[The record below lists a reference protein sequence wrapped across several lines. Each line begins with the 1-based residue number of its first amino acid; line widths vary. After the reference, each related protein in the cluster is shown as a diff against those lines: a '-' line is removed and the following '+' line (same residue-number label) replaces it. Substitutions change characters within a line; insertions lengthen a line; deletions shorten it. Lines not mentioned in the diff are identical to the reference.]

1 MFGKKHSDG
10 TEAKAPGDEGTR
22 KFDAPPLKP
31 FSKKGS
37 HTPGKPPG
45 QAAFR
50 PEIPRRVVEIPG
62 SPRRIE
68 PGRAVDAENK
78 KLIVGQD
85 IHLSGEIT
93 SCDRLVVE
101 GRVEAS
107 LTNARVIEVA
117 PNGFFKGDAQVE
129 EADISGRYEGTLI
142 AYEKLTVRAG
152 GRVSGSIR
160 YGNIVIESGGEISG
174 DMHALS
180 EDEQAEAREAPE
192 AREAREAPET
202 PETPDELPKTSTVS
216 PEKA

>member
-1 MFGKKHSDG
+1 MFGKKQND
-10 TEAKAPGDEGTR
+10 GDEVKARGEEGAG

-68 PGRAVDAENK
+68 RARPGAAENK

-85 IHLSGEIT
+85 IRLSGEIT
-93 SCDRLVVE
+93 SCDKLVVE

-129 EADISGRYEGTLI
+129 EADISGRYEGKLV
-142 AYEKLTVRAG
+142 AYDKLTVRSS

-160 YGNIVIESGGEISG
+160 YGKIIIESGGEISG

-180 EDEQAEAREAPE
+180 EEEQAESREE
-192 AREAREAPET
+192 AET
-202 PETPDELPKTSTVS
+202 PGEATETSTLS

>member
-1 MFGKKHSDG
+1 MFGKKQHD
-10 TEAKAPGDEGTR
+10 GDEVKAQGEEGAG

-45 QAAFR
+45 QGAFR
-50 PEIPRRVVEIPG
+50 AEIPRRVVEIPG
-62 SPRRIE
+62 SPRPI
-68 PGRAVDAENK
+68 GRGRPVDAENK

-93 SCDRLVVE
+93 SCDKLVVE

-117 PNGFFKGDAQVE
+117 PSGFFKGDAQVE
-129 EADISGRYEGTLI
+129 EADISGRYEGKLI
-142 AYEKLTVRAG
+142 AYEKLTVRSG

-160 YGNIVIESGGEISG
+160 YGNIIIESGGEISG

-180 EDEQAEAREAPE
+180 QEEQAESWEEA
-192 AREAREAPET
+192 
-202 PETPDELPKTSTVS
+202 ETPDETADTPTLS

>member
-1 MFGKKHSDG
+1 MFGKKHGDG
-10 TEAKAPGDEGTR
+10 GEAKAQGEEGTR

-62 SPRRIE
+62 SPRRIDR
-68 PGRAVDAENK
+68 GRPVDAENK

-142 AYEKLTVRAG
+142 AYEKLTVRTG

-180 EDEQAEAREAPE
+180 EEEQAEARET
-192 AREAREAPET
+192 PET
-202 PETPDELPKTSTVS
+202 PETPDELPETSTKS

>member
-1 MFGKKHSDG
+1 MFRKKHDDG
-10 TEAKAPGDEGTR
+10 GETKAQGEEGTR
-22 KFDAPPLKP
+22 EFDAPPLKP

-37 HTPGKPPG
+37 HTPG

-68 PGRAVDAENK
+68 RGRHVGATNK

-129 EADISGRYEGTLI
+129 EADISGRYEGTLV
-142 AYEKLTVRAG
+142 AYDKLTVRTG

-160 YGNIVIESGGEISG
+160 YGIIVIESGGEISG

-180 EDEQAEAREAPE
+180 QEEQAEARG
-192 AREAREAPET
+192 T
-202 PETPDELPKTSTVS
+202 PETPDETPEKSTVS

>member
-1 MFGKKHSDG
+1 
-10 TEAKAPGDEGTR
+10 
-22 KFDAPPLKP
+22 
-31 FSKKGS
+31 
-37 HTPGKPPG
+37 
-45 QAAFR
+45 
-50 PEIPRRVVEIPG
+50 
-62 SPRRIE
+62 
-68 PGRAVDAENK
+68 VDAENK

-142 AYEKLTVRAG
+142 AYDKLTVRTG

-160 YGNIVIESGGEISG
+160 YGNIIIESGGEISG

-180 EDEQAEAREAPE
+180 QEEQAEARETPATPDE
-192 AREAREAPET
+192 V
-202 PETPDELPKTSTVS
+202 PETPDELPETSTVS

>member
-1 MFGKKHSDG
+1 MFGKKHNDG
-10 TEAKAPGDEGTR
+10 SEAKAQGEEGTR
-22 KFDAPPLKP
+22 KFDSPPLKP

-37 HTPGKPPG
+37 HTPEKPPG

-62 SPRRIE
+62 SPRRIDR
-68 PGRAVDAENK
+68 GRPVDAENK
-78 KLIVGQD
+78 NLIVGQD
-85 IHLSGEIT
+85 IHLCGEIT

-142 AYEKLTVRAG
+142 AFDTLTVRTG

-180 EDEQAEAREAPE
+180 EDEQAKAR
-192 AREAREAPET
+192 ET
-202 PETPDELPKTSTVS
+202 PETPDELPEMSTVS

>member
-1 MFGKKHSDG
+1 MFGKKHSDD

-37 HTPGKPPG
+37 HTPGQPPG

-62 SPRRIE
+62 SPRHIE
-68 PGRAVDAENK
+68 PGRPVGAENK

-142 AYEKLTVRAG
+142 AYEKLTVRTG

-180 EDEQAEAREAPE
+180 EDEQAEARESPD
-192 AREAREAPET
+192 ARES
-202 PETPDELPKTSTVS
+202 PETPDELPKTSTVP

>member
-10 TEAKAPGDEGTR
+10 SETKAQGEEGTR

-37 HTPGKPPG
+37 HTPG

-62 SPRRIE
+62 SPRRIDR
-68 PGRAVDAENK
+68 GRPVDAENK

-117 PNGFFKGDAQVE
+117 PSGFFKGDAQVE

-142 AYEKLTVRAG
+142 AYEKLTVRTG

-180 EDEQAEAREAPE
+180 QEEQAEAREAPE
-192 AREAREAPET
+192 T
-202 PETPDELPKTSTVS
+202 PDTPDTPDELPETSTVS

>member
-1 MFGKKHSDG
+1 MFGKKQNDG
-10 TEAKAPGDEGTR
+10 DGVKAHGAEGAG

-50 PEIPRRVVEIPG
+50 AEIPRRVVEIPG

-68 PGRAVDAENK
+68 RGRPVGAENK

-85 IHLSGEIT
+85 IRLSGEIT

-129 EADISGRYEGTLI
+129 EADISGRYEGKLI
-142 AYEKLTVRAG
+142 AYDKLTIRSS
-152 GRVSGSIR
+152 GRVSGSIC
-160 YGNIVIESGGEISG
+160 YGIIIIESGGEISG

-180 EDEQAEAREAPE
+180 EEEQAESREPA
-192 AREAREAPET
+192 ET
-202 PETPDELPKTSTVS
+202 PGEATETSTLS

>member
-1 MFGKKHSDG
+1 MFGKKHGDG
-10 TEAKAPGDEGTR
+10 GEAKAQGEEGPR
-22 KFDAPPLKP
+22 KFDSPPLKP

-68 PGRAVDAENK
+68 RGRPVDAENK

-142 AYEKLTVRAG
+142 AYEKLTVRTG

-180 EDEQAEAREAPE
+180 QEEQA
-192 AREAREAPET
+192 EAREAPET
-202 PETPDELPKTSTVS
+202 PETPDEIPETSTVS

>member
-10 TEAKAPGDEGTR
+10 SETKAEGEEGTR

-68 PGRAVDAENK
+68 RGRPVDAENK

-142 AYEKLTVRAG
+142 AYDKLTVRTG

-160 YGNIVIESGGEISG
+160 YGNIIIETGGEISG

-180 EDEQAEAREAPE
+180 QEEQAESREE
-192 AREAREAPET
+192 A
-202 PETPDELPKTSTVS
+202 ETPDETADTPTLS

>member
-10 TEAKAPGDEGTR
+10 SEAKAQGEEGTR

-37 HTPGKPPG
+37 HTPG

-62 SPRRIE
+62 SPRRIDR
-68 PGRAVDAENK
+68 GRPVDAENK

-142 AYEKLTVRAG
+142 AYEKLTVRTG

-180 EDEQAEAREAPE
+180 QEEQAEAREAPE
-192 AREAREAPET
+192 T
-202 PETPDELPKTSTVS
+202 PDTPDTPDELPETSTVS